1 MMHSF
6 GINLRFLGLVAEAI
20 HITNMVIL
28 IEQEMLA
35 RVIKRYINSKLV
47 NIILKG
53 SKEVNQGGGLADESA

>member
-1 MMHSF
+1 MHSF